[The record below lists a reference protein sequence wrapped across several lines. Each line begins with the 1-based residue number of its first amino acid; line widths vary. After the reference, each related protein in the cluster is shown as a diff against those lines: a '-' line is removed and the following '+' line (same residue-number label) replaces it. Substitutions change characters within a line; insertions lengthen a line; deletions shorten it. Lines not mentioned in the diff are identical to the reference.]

1 MIHKTFIEAVED
13 SPVITAVKD
22 FEGLK
27 RCFDS
32 ESKVVFI
39 LFGDICNIGDIVDE
53 VKRHDKLGHS
63 YISTLLRV

>member
-32 ESKVVFI
+32 ESKSCLFYSEIYAISEI
-39 LFGDICNIGDIVDE
+39 LSM
-53 VKRHDKLGHS
+53 K
-63 YISTLLRV
+63 